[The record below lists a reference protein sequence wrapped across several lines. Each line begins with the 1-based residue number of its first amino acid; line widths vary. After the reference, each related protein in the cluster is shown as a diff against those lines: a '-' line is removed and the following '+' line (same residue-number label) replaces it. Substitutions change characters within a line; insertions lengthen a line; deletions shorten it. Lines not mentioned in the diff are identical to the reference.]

1 MTGQITTMY
10 QWTPWRNADRSF
22 SQRVYAT
29 VGGYRQTDI
38 GNSLLGEVRLEQQWQ
53 LGPRATVSYG
63 IGVSSQRFDHQRE
76 TSKLI
81 YLNLNVP
88 L

>member
-1 MTGQITTMY
+1 MY
-10 QWTPWRNADRSF
+10 QWTPWRDAEKSF
-22 SQRVYAT
+22 AQRVYGT

-38 GNSLLGEVRLEQQWQ
+38 GNSLLWEVRLEQQWQ
-53 LGPRATVSYG
+53 LGTRASLAYG
-63 IGVSSQRFDHQRE
+63 IGVASQRMDHTRE

-81 YLNLNVP
+81 YLNLNIP

>member
-1 MTGQITTMY
+1 MY
-10 QWTPWRNADRSF
+10 QWTSWRNADQSLANRA
-22 SQRVYAT
+22 YAT

-38 GNSLLGEVRLEQQWQ
+38 GNSMLWEVRLEQQWQ
-53 LGPRATVSYG
+53 FNAHASLAYG
-63 IGVSSQRFDHQRE
+63 IGLSSQRLDHTRE

-81 YLNLNVP
+81 YLNLNIP